1 MDEREKTIDPA
12 RNDGQGPAGGPEA
25 PVAAQD
31 GPEAPEQR
39 LAQLEQEVASY
50 KDQYLRAAA
59 EMRNYKRRIEQ
70 ERADLIRNANGNVLM
85 KLLPILDDFELAMAH
100 VPEQI
105 ANDPWFNG
113 VKLVKSKLE
122 TVLEGEGIKAIEA
135 LGVDF
140 DPNRHEAVMHE
151 EAGPE
156 QTGKVTGELR
166 RGYTLHDRVLR
177 PTMVK
182 VGS

>member
-1 MDEREKTIDPA
+1 
-12 RNDGQGPAGGPEA
+12 
-25 PVAAQD
+25 
-31 GPEAPEQR
+31 
-39 LAQLEQEVASY
+39 
-50 KDQYLRAAA
+50 
-59 EMRNYKRRIEQ
+59 
-70 ERADLIRNANGNVLM
+70 M

-105 ANDPWFNG
+105 ANDPWFDG

-135 LGVDF
+135 LGADF